1 MDTLESI
8 LQKAITGEHNAIR
21 KYQHFAEVAQKES
34 MPNAAYLFKALATGE
49 KVHLAN
55 HMRAIGTTFSPD
67 DKEFE
72 TGTTLENL
80 KAALATETW
89 EYAEMY
95 PGFIKKVKR
104 DRSERGEVARLSI
117 QWALGTEKTHAMT
130 LQKAIETVQQGKDYI
145 DVKFWVC
152 VACGNLRVGDDLA
165 GICSV
170 CKHDARLYK
179 EVER

>member
-1 MDTLESI
+1 MDTFESI
-8 LQKAITGEHNAIR
+8 LQKAITGEYNAIR
-21 KYQHFAEVAQKES
+21 KYRRFAEVAQKEN

-49 KVHLAN
+49 MVHLEN
-55 HMRAIGTTFSPD
+55 HKRALGTAFTPED
-67 DKEFE
+67 QAFE
-72 TGTTLENL
+72 AGTTLENL

-89 EYAEMY
+89 ESEEMY
-95 PGFIKKVKR
+95 PGFIKNVKR
-104 DRSERGEVARLSI
+104 ERSERGEIARLSM

-130 LQKAIETVQQGKDYI
+130 LQRAIETVQGGKDYI

-152 VACGNLRVGDDLA
+152 VACGNLRVGENIA

>member
-1 MDTLESI
+1 MDALENS
-8 LQKAITGEHNAIR
+8 LQLAITGEHNAIR
-21 KYQHFAEVAQKES
+21 KYLHYAEVARQES
-34 MPNAAYLFKALATGE
+34 MPSAAYLFKALATGE
-49 KVHLAN
+49 KVHLEN
-55 HMRAIGTTFSPD
+55 HKRALGMVFTPE
-67 DKEFE
+67 DKVIE

-89 EYAEMY
+89 EYEEMY
-95 PGFIKKVKR
+95 PGLIKGTRR
-104 DRSERGEVARLSI
+104 DRSERGEIARLSM
-117 QWALGTEKTHAMT
+117 QWALGTEKTHAMA
-130 LQKAIETVQQGKDYI
+130 LQKAIDTVQQGKDYI